1 MEDMMNTTNQNKNG
15 ELLQD
20 IYSNVKMGSDSIIN
34 LLPKIKN
41 DDLKTLMTSQLDQ
54 YEKYAQEAKNQLLK
68 QGIQPKEANP
78 VSKLGAKI
86 GMEMKSLQDSTTSH
100 MAEMMVQGSTMDVT
114 DLLQKVSVYE
124 KCPECSN
131 SVRLAKEI
139 VSFEEKNIEK
149 MKQFL

>member
-1 MEDMMNTTNQNKNG
+1 MNNTQTNKDA

-41 DDLKTLMTSQLDQ
+41 DNMKTFMTSQLDQ
-54 YEKYAQEAKNQLLK
+54 YDKYAQEAKNQLLK
-68 QGIQPKEANP
+68 QGIEPKEVNP

-124 KCPECSN
+124 KCPECHN
-131 SVRLAKEI
+131 SVKLAKEI
-139 VSFEEKNIEK
+139 VAFEEKNIEK

>member
-1 MEDMMNTTNQNKNG
+1 MDNTQRNKDA

-34 LLPKIKN
+34 LLPKIK
-41 DDLKTLMTSQLDQ
+41 DDDMKMFMTSQLDQ
-54 YEKYAQEAKNQLLK
+54 YEKYAQDVKNQLVA
-68 QGIQPKEANP
+68 QGIEPKEVNP

-124 KCPECSN
+124 NYPECKN
-131 SVRLAKEI
+131 SVSLAKEI
-139 VSFEEKNIEK
+139 VAFEEHNIEK
-149 MKQFL
+149 MKEFL

>member
-1 MEDMMNTTNQNKNG
+1 MNNPNKNKDS

-20 IYSNVKMGSDSIIN
+20 IYSNVKMGSESIIN

-41 DDLKTLMTSQLDQ
+41 DDMKMFMTNQLDQ
-54 YEKYAQEAKNQLLK
+54 YEKYAQDVKNQLVS
-68 QGIQPKEANP
+68 QGIEPKEPNP

-124 KCPECSN
+124 DMPECRN
-131 SVRLAKEI
+131 SVKLAKEI
-139 VSFEEKNIEK
+139 VAFEEKNIER
-149 MKQFL
+149 MKAHL

>member
-1 MEDMMNTTNQNKNG
+1 MNNTYKNKDA

-20 IYSNVKMGSDSIIN
+20 IYSNVKMGSDSIIS

-41 DDLKTLMTSQLDQ
+41 NELKMLMTSQLDQ
-54 YEKYAQEAKNQLLK
+54 YEKYARDVRAQLTE
-68 QGIQPKEANP
+68 QGITPKEANP
-78 VSKLGAKI
+78 VSKLGARI

-114 DLLQKVSVYE
+114 DLLQKVSAYE
-124 KCPECSN
+124 DSPECRE
-131 SVRLAKEI
+131 SVKLAKEI
-139 VSFEEKNIEK
+139 VAFEENNIEK

>member
-1 MEDMMNTTNQNKNG
+1 MNNSNKNKDA

-34 LLPKIKN
+34 LLPKIK
-41 DDLKTLMTSQLDQ
+41 DDALKNCMTSQLDQ
-54 YEKYAQEAKNQLLK
+54 YEKYAQKARTELLSK
-68 QGIQPKEANP
+68 GVEPKEVNP

-86 GMEMKSLQDSTTSH
+86 GMEMRSMQDSTTSH

-124 KCPECSN
+124 KCPECTN
-131 SVRLAKEI
+131 SVKLAKEI
-139 VSFEEKNIEK
+139 VAFEERNIEK
-149 MKQFL
+149 MKEFL

>member
-1 MEDMMNTTNQNKNG
+1 MNNSNKNKDA

-34 LLPKIKN
+34 LLPKIK
-41 DDLKTLMTSQLDQ
+41 DDALKNCMTSQLDQ
-54 YEKYAQEAKNQLLK
+54 YEKFAQKARTQLIA
-68 QGIQPKEANP
+68 QGIEPKEVNP

-86 GMEMKSLQDSTTSH
+86 GMEMKSMQDSTTSH

-124 KCPECSN
+124 KCPECTN
-131 SVRLAKEI
+131 SVKLAKEI
-139 VSFEEKNIEK
+139 VAFEERNIEK
-149 MKQFL
+149 MKEFL

>member
-1 MEDMMNTTNQNKNG
+1 MNNNKSKDC

-34 LLPKIKN
+34 LLPKIK
-41 DDLKTLMTSQLDQ
+41 DDDMKTLMTTQLDQ
-54 YEKYAQEAKNQLLK
+54 YEKYAQDAKNQLVA
-68 QGIQPKEANP
+68 QGILPKEVNP
-78 VSKLGAKI
+78 VSKLSAKI
-86 GMEMKSLQDSTTSH
+86 GMEMKSLQDNTTSH

-114 DLLQKVSVYE
+114 DLLQKISVYE
-124 KCPECSN
+124 QYSECCN

-139 VSFEEKNIEK
+139 VAFEEKNIEK

>member
-1 MEDMMNTTNQNKNG
+1 MNNSHRNKNA
-15 ELLQD
+15 EFLQD

-41 DDLKTLMTSQLDQ
+41 DDMKTMMTSQLNQ
-54 YEKYAQEAKNQLLK
+54 YEKYAQNVKDKLVA
-68 QGIQPKEANP
+68 QGIQPKEVNP

-86 GMEMKSLQDSTTSH
+86 GMEMKSMQDSTTSH

-114 DLLQKVSVYE
+114 DLLQKVSAYE
-124 KCPECSN
+124 SYPECRD

-139 VSFEEKNIEK
+139 VDFEERNIEK
-149 MKQFL
+149 MKKFL